1 MRQCFTRFDARA
13 HLIIYCIEAGVRQ
26 ALRETLPL
34 SPEVQKGPPG
44 FLNSSSERSLAA
56 AGSNPSPRLGQRF
69 MSKGL
74 YTRNQSLDPL
84 AKMSKFSVLLVT
96 YRESVAARNLSA
108 SRRRTLSERPHS
120 RGDPV
125 VQPLPCRRAQRAL
138 GLSTVYGLRLQMGF
152 PASPRGLLSY
162 FLTLHVLR
170 LGSAEFRVVGPDRP
184 LLATV
189 GQDVVLPCHL
199 SPRADARSLEIRW
212 IRYRFSE
219 TVHLYRNGEDLDGAQ
234 MEEYIGRTQLV
245 RDGLSNGTLD
255 LRLPGVRPSDDGQ
268 YVCTVR
274 DAASY
279 GEATV
284 DLEVAAMGSV
294 PLLSLE
300 AHQDGGIRVVCGSAG
315 WYPQPEVLWKA
326 ASGQRLPSVSQR
338 RSSDERGLF
347 EIQDVVV
354 VSGKGDGNLSCV
366 VRNSRLEQEQ
376 ASSLHI
382 SAPFFHN
389 ALHWMAALGSVLLLL
404 VALFGV
410 IAYLWRRKVGLSR
423 TLEEQAAALVPK
435 LKDLGFCLSSVRSC
449 RSCHGMGSRPLSPL
463 IALSF
468 CFQRNKLHCW
478 GNKTQHW
485 RKKLHG
491 WRNKLHGWRKKLH
504 GWGNETWHWG
514 NETQH
519 WRNETQH
526 WGNETRHW
534 VSLRDLLLPRC
545 SLLGSVLSPFP
556 PCPSPPSLHPLGV
569 WKPRGDVPGR
579 VGSSGTPDQ
588 EWTLSP
594 WPLLGHQC
602 WDGSRKTR
610 SSTGGTTC
618 TSEGTS
624 CTAGGTRCSTGGTS
638 CTAGETRRG
647 TGETRH
653 STGGTTW
660 TSEGT
665 SCTAGTSLGMVV
677 PVSLEP
683 FFHAR
688 GSFLKRRSLGSAREK
703 QAALL
708 AWRKFLLPENQ
719 DVVTL
724 DPNTAHSQLHLSE
737 DLRTVNRD
745 IKEDDLP
752 DTPERFSDRCCVLG
766 REGFREGRHCWEVEV
781 KGEVGG
787 DSQWGVGVARESVER
802 KGSTVVSPERG
813 IWAVQHHLG
822 HFMSLTSPRTLLP
835 QSPLPSRIW
844 VCLDCAR
851 GLVTFLDA
859 DTGVEIFTFPPASFK
874 GETLCP
880 WFWVGTEK
888 TQLCLRDSTS

>member
-423 TLEEQAAALVPK
+423 TLEEQAAALEEQ
-435 LKDLGFCLSSVRSC
+435 
-449 RSCHGMGSRPLSPL
+449 
-463 IALSF
+463 AA
-468 CFQRNKLHCW
+468 
-478 GNKTQHW
+478 
-485 RKKLHG
+485 
-491 WRNKLHGWRKKLH
+491 
-504 GWGNETWHWG
+504 
-514 NETQH
+514 
-519 WRNETQH
+519 
-526 WGNETRHW
+526 
-534 VSLRDLLLPRC
+534 
-545 SLLGSVLSPFP
+545 LLGKQNAALEEKAAR
-556 PCPSPPSLHPLGV
+556 LEEQAARLEEEAARLG
-569 WKPRGDVPGR
+569 KRDVALGKRDTALEKRDAALGKREAALEEQLARLKEQAARLEERDAALEEQAARLGKRDVALGKRDTALEEQLGR
-579 VGSSGTPDQ
+579 
-588 EWTLSP
+588 L
-594 WPLLGHQC
+594 
-602 WDGSRKTR
+602 RKQN
-610 SSTGGTTC
+610 
-618 TSEGTS
+618 
-624 CTAGGTRCSTGGTS
+624 A
-638 CTAGETRRG
+638 A
-647 TGETRH
+647 
-653 STGGTTW
+653 
-660 TSEGT
+660 
-665 SCTAGTSLGMVV
+665 
-677 PVSLEP
+677 LEEQA
-683 FFHAR
+683 AR
-688 GSFLKRRSLGSAREK
+688 LEK

>member
-534 VSLRDLLLPRC
+534 ENEKQHWLCAILQEQPWDEK
-545 SLLGSVLSPFP
+545 LSPLITHCFFFCFP
-556 PCPSPPSLHPLGV
+556 EEQLARLKEQAARLEERDAALEEQAARLG
-569 WKPRGDVPGR
+569 KRDVALGKRDTALEEQLGR
-579 VGSSGTPDQ
+579 LKEQ
-588 EWTLSP
+588 
-594 WPLLGHQC
+594 
-602 WDGSRKTR
+602 
-610 SSTGGTTC
+610 
-618 TSEGTS
+618 
-624 CTAGGTRCSTGGTS
+624 A
-638 CTAGETRRG
+638 
-647 TGETRH
+647 
-653 STGGTTW
+653 
-660 TSEGT
+660 
-665 SCTAGTSLGMVV
+665 
-677 PVSLEP
+677 
-683 FFHAR
+683 AR
-688 GSFLKRRSLGSAREK
+688 LEK